1 MNLKANKP
9 GNSSL
14 ELKTQAGVHRFFIR
28 TAENKDIASWDNYV
42 LNHPNGSLFHLTA
55 WKKTIE
61 KTFGHHSSYLIAEE
75 QKKICGIFPIFEI
88 KSLLFGHSFISVPFA
103 EIGGPLAD
111 NSTVE
116 KELIDQGSKLA
127 ESAKVQ
133 YLEFR
138 NRKKIPGFKTK
149 SLYYNFR
156 KEIFQDNDENLKAIP
171 RKSRAMVRNAMK
183 KGLVFETGHHL
194 LSDFYTILALN
205 YHRLGT
211 PIFPKR
217 FFHNFLS
224 EFRENADILIVRTKE
239 GDLAA
244 AVLFFIF
251 KDQMVPYYAGSDFV
265 FRQLGPNDFMYWEL
279 MKLAVE
285 KGCKIFDYGR
295 SKEGTGSFSFKK
307 HWGFKPEPLAYQ
319 YHLVT
324 LDDIP
329 NLSPA
334 NPKYQKKIQLW
345 QKMPHFLTKLIGP
358 FIARSLA

>member
-1 MNLKANKP
+1 MSFPVRALN
-9 GNSSL
+9 
-14 ELKTQAGVHRFFIR
+14 IR
-28 TAENKDIASWDNYV
+28 LADNNDLALWDNYV
-42 LNHPNGSLFHLTA
+42 LNHPGGSLFHLTA

-61 KTFGHHSSYLIAEE
+61 KTFGHSSSYLIAEE
-75 QKKICGIFPIFEI
+75 HNKICGIFPIFEI

-111 NSTVE
+111 NAAVE
-116 KELIDQGSKLA
+116 NELINEGSKIA
-127 ESAKVQ
+127 ESANAQ

-156 KEIFQDNDENLKAIP
+156 KEIFQDHDENLKAIP
-171 RKSRAMVRNAMK
+171 RKSRAMVRNAIK
-183 KGLVFETGHHL
+183 KGLGSETGHHL
-194 LSDFYTILALN
+194 LPQFYKILALN

-211 PIFPKR
+211 PIFPKK
-217 FFHNFLS
+217 FFKNFLT
-224 EFRENADILIVRTKE
+224 EYKENADILLVKTKE
-239 GDLAA
+239 GELAA
-244 AVLFFIF
+244 AVLFFIY
-251 KDQMVPYYAGSDFV
+251 KEQMIPYYAGSDFT

-279 MKLAVE
+279 MKHAVE

-307 HWGFKPEPLAYQ
+307 HWGFNPEPLAYQ

-334 NPKYQKKIQLW
+334 NPKYRKKIQIW
-345 QKMPHFLTKLIGP
+345 QKMPLVLTKLIGP
-358 FIARSLA
+358 FIARNLA